1 MSVYIGPWVLNLAS
15 LKEDGRHQHVQLG
28 HELEELVVG
37 QMLEGEL
44 SLAGV
49 PWVSLTENSVTI
61 ARNNLARLQKA
72 PHEVL
77 HLVIGSIQSY
87 ALDHLLEEDEHLLVG
102 EAMERPG
109 EAAHSGAEREVGVGE
124 CGAHQVSGVGRDV
137 TSLVVTKNMLVRNR
151 GQDTPVV
158 SDYLWMVR
166 YSLISSV
173 NMGSLCPIISVK
185 L

>member
-15 LKEDGRHQHVQLG
+15 LKKDGRHQHVQLG

-37 QMLEGEL
+37 QMLQGKL

-49 PWVSLTENSVTI
+49 PWVSLTQNSVTI

-72 PHEVL
+72 PHKVL

-87 ALDHLLEEDEHLLVG
+87 AFDHLLEEDEHLLVS
-102 EAMERPG
+102 EAMERSG

-124 CGAHQVSGVGRDV
+124 CGAHQVSGVGRNV
-137 TSLVVTKNMLVRNR
+137 TSLVVTRNIWIMNQ
-151 GQDTPVV
+151 GDTRAV
-158 SDYLWMVR
+158 SEYLWIVR